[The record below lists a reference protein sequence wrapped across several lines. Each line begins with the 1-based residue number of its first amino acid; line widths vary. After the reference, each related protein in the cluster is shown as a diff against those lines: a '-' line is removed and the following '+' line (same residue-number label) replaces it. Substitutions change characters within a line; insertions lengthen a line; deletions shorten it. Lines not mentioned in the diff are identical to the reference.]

1 MPVAPPLPADLDVV
15 DAAARTRRGDD
26 TRRSLVRTPRRQV
39 LAAGAARRRSGAPTG
54 ALDPATRLLTADHR
68 EARLLF
74 ERYCRV
80 TDGGGDAE
88 ARREVAEELCELLV
102 VHAALDE
109 ELLNPAAADA
119 GVDAALIDAS
129 APVRVRAGVARV
141 RALDPDDPAYDA
153 ELRAVCAAVA
163 RHCEA
168 EESVLFP
175 ACRAAKLDLE
185 ALGERLNERQA
196 ELLVSKEGRAEPA
209 EGGLGGLVKKVFG

>member
-1 MPVAPPLPADLDVV
+1 MTVSSLPPTELDIDDEAV
-15 DAAARTRRGDD
+15 RSRRGDA
-26 TRRSLVRTPRRQV
+26 TRRTLVRTPRRQV
-39 LAAGAARRRSGAPTG
+39 LAAGAARRRGGAPTG
-54 ALDPATRLLTADHR
+54 AVDSATRLLAADHR

-74 ERYCRV
+74 ERYCQV

-102 VHAALDE
+102 VHAALE
-109 ELLNPAAADA
+109 EEILNPAATDI
-119 GVDAALIDAS
+119 GVDAALIDAN

-141 RALDPDDPAYDA
+141 RALEPDDPAYDA
-153 ELRAVCAAVA
+153 ELRALCEAVA

-168 EESVLFP
+168 EESGLFP
-175 ACRAAKLDLE
+175 ACRAAKLDFE
-185 ALGERLNERQA
+185 ALAERLNERQA